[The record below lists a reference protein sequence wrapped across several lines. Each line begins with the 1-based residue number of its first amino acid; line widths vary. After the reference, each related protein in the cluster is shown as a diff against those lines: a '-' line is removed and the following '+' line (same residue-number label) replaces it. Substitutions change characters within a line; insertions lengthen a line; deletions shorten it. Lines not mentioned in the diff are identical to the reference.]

1 MDSIRQ
7 LRHYTNSPGLGRK
20 EMIAKKALPK
30 DSDLANVDKALK
42 RAAKKA
48 RELAVKTHTPFYVF
62 EDGKVVDLTK
72 RK

>member
-1 MDSIRQ
+1 M
-7 LRHYTNSPGLGRK
+7 N
-20 EMIAKKALPK
+20 AKKALPK

-42 RAAKKA
+42 RAARKA
-48 RELAVKTHTPFYVF
+48 RELAAKTNTPFYVF

>member
-1 MDSIRQ
+1 M
-7 LRHYTNSPGLGRK
+7 N
-20 EMIAKKALPK
+20 AKKALPK

-42 RAAKKA
+42 RAAKKE
-48 RELAVKTHTPFYVF
+48 RELATKTNTPFYVF